1 MAYSED
7 REGLLGGKYRD
18 HFDDQGN
25 KTGESRKRERLFGG
39 DYFENTDTTGRKVSE
54 SSRRKDILGDE
65 YIETRDPSG
74 RLLST
79 SRERETLFG
88 EKIIETRNAEGQ
100 KIAESR
106 HRETLFGSDRIE
118 TTYVESRA
126 SSESGDGTDGLIKF
140 VIGVVV
146 AGVALYFFLIN
157 LPGWLGSVTLSV
169 TIAYFYAFY
178 RWKEIKKQPD
188 AGALIEQ
195 RTRKRRAPRY
205 EVAASFAE
213 KQICWWP
220 DRLLLSAAGLLI
232 GVAYACLVARSSQDQ
247 ITRIMVWIGP
257 AVGAFAADFVGTAV
271 LRRRLNEL
279 VLREDRL
286 PATHYAWPTL
296 TALVLSMPLLL
307 VVVIGMVSHATSPRP
322 VQAVR
327 PQLAPTPVK
336 LRADVPIQSQNPP
349 PQTVARTQFPVV
361 RSQPPASVPNTPA
374 PRPTVQEVSEA
385 SLATQPRA
393 TTPPVSELRPM
404 QPSEPIPDAGN
415 RTIPTAEVRTFKGE
429 VYPQTRTSYLTL
441 SDVGSWSAAQAQ
453 FAINEMFARHG
464 GEFGNQEIRKWFSQ
478 FDWYRPRPGIG
489 FDTLEM
495 EMTPLERENVKFL
508 GAVRDARR
516 NAPAKTRQTPM
527 QQRPRSNRA
536 QSPPH
541 NPGVEKFFEAVL
553 RGIAEGLQKR

>member
-7 REGLLGGKYRD
+7 REGLLGGKYKA

-39 DYFENTDTTGRKVSE
+39 EYFENTDTAGRKVSE
-54 SSRRKDILGDE
+54 STPREGILGDE
-65 YIETRDPSG
+65 YLETRDPSG

-79 SRERETLFG
+79 SREKETLFG
-88 EKIIETRNAEGQ
+88 EKIIETRNAAGE
-100 KIAESR
+100 KISESR
-106 HRETLFGSDRIE
+106 HRKTLFGSDRTE
-118 TTYVESRA
+118 TTYVGSRA

-140 VIGVVV
+140 GFGVVV
-146 AGVALYFFLIN
+146 AAVALYFFLIN

-169 TIAYFYAFY
+169 TIAYFYALY
-178 RWKEIKKQPD
+178 RWNEIKKQPD

-195 RTRKRRAPRY
+195 TTRKRRAPRY

-213 KQICWWP
+213 KQIRWLP
-220 DRLLLSAAGLLI
+220 DRLLLIAAGLLF
-232 GVAYACLVARSSQDQ
+232 GVAYAYLVARSTPGQFTQ
-247 ITRIMVWIGP
+247 ILVWIGP
-257 AVGAFAADFVGTAV
+257 VVGAFAAHFVGTAI

-279 VLREDRL
+279 VLRGERL

-296 TALVLSMPLLL
+296 TALILSLPVLLL
-307 VVVIGMVSHATSPRP
+307 VVIGMVSNATNPRP

-327 PQLAPTPVK
+327 PQLTPAPSLPRREVPV
-336 LRADVPIQSQNPP
+336 QSQSPP
-349 PQTVARTQFPVV
+349 LQTLARTEVPVV
-361 RSQPPASVPNTPA
+361 RPQPFASVRNTPA
-374 PRPTVQEVSEA
+374 PQPSVQEVRDVT
-385 SLATQPRA
+385 LATQPMA
-393 TTPPVSELRPM
+393 TPPVSELRPIL
-404 QPSEPIPDAGN
+404 QPSEPIPDAGS
-415 RTIPTAEVRTFKGE
+415 RSIPAPEVSTFKGE
-429 VYPQTRTSYLTL
+429 VYPQTRTTYLTM

-478 FDWYRPRPGIG
+478 FDWYRPRAGIG

-516 NAPAKTRQTPM
+516 NAPAKTRQTPV
-527 QQRPRSNRA
+527 QQHQRTTRTQP
-536 QSPPH
+536 PPH
-541 NPGVEKFFEAVL
+541 NPVAEKFFEAIL